1 MNETLSIS
9 SSNISAINNISS
21 NKFRPYSS
29 KLKETRKLSR
39 ILSAGNIYNSKL
51 SSYYNLPSLNNH
63 NNNPIKLQT
72 KYKNK
77 SISNKD
83 KNKYRIE
90 IERLYEQ
97 NYQYKKVIKKLQFEL
112 KCIKNEIQKKDD
124 KLNQRNEE
132 IESIITENE
141 EKNINVNINSYIP
154 FTERAKYTLIKK
166 MKNQL
171 KETEQELNNEIN
183 NNLKLKKNKKYTK
196 FNELI
201 IENRILNAH
210 KEKILTLIQNSKELQ
225 DNIKNELIQKAKY
238 NDNIESQIKIINNYS
253 RKYKE
258 LEEEENLLKN
268 EIIKYENILIN
279 KSKKVKIIKLKQ
291 ISLKNQNLKLKNE
304 KKDYIDKYQNDKNS
318 SMEILQKELSK
329 VQRDYNYNKIKNR
342 KSFKK
347 LINIRNTFSS
357 SFKIDKNLQN
367 KYFLLKN
374 NEKELSLKKS
384 IKIDNNINEYE
395 NNDEEY
401 INNLK
406 KIYQENREKEN
417 DLEQGLFLFQQAIKR
432 NNNGENIN
440 LTEIKENIIK
450 SINNKNYK
458 IDTNNINNNI

>member
-9 SSNISAINNISS
+9 SSNISAINNISN
-21 NKFRPYSS
+21 NKFRPFSS
-29 KLKETRKLSR
+29 KLKETKKLSR
-39 ILSAGNIYNSKL
+39 ILSAGNIFNTKL
-51 SSYYNLPSLNNH
+51 SSYYNLPSLNNNN
-63 NNNPIKLQT
+63 NNNPIKLKT

-77 SISNKD
+77 SISNKG

-124 KLNQRNEE
+124 ILNQRNEE

-183 NNLKLKKNKKYTK
+183 KNLKLKKNNKYTK
-196 FNELI
+196 YNELI
-201 IENRILNAH
+201 IENKILNEH

-238 NDNIESQIKIINNYS
+238 NDNIESQIQIINNYG

-258 LEEEENLLKN
+258 LEEEENFLKN

-279 KSKKVKIIKLKQ
+279 KSNKVKIIKLKQ
-291 ISLKNQNLKLKNE
+291 LSLKNQNMKLKTE
-304 KKDYIDKYQNDKNS
+304 QKDYIDKYQNDKNS
-318 SMEILQKELSK
+318 SMENLKKELSK
-329 VQRDYNYNKIKNR
+329 AQRDYNYNRIKHK

-357 SFKIDKNLQN
+357 SFKNDKNLQN

-384 IKIDNNINEYE
+384 IKIDNINEYE
-395 NNDEEY
+395 KKDEEY
-401 INNLK
+401 VNNLK

-440 LTEIKENIIK
+440 LTEIKENILK